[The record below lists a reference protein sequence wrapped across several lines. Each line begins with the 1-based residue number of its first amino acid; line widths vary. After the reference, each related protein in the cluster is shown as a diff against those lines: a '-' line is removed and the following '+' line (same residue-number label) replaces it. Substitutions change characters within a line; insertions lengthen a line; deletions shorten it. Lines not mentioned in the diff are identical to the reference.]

1 MRTISQCLFSTYRSR
16 PKLHKKG
23 GQLQFFLN
31 GFRPGDP
38 RLATVPRTVQTPEGS
53 ECLQGQVDVLIVGS
67 GPTGLTLAAQL
78 AAFPGVETVIV
89 EQKAGPL
96 EMGQADGIACRT
108 MEMFEAFGFSERVLK
123 ESYWVN
129 ETSFWKPD
137 PTKSENIIRSRV
149 IQDVEDGISEFPHV
163 ILNQARVH
171 DFFLE
176 LMRHSPKSLEPR
188 YSRRLTDLQ
197 CDPSLAMDPLAYPI
211 TARFEH
217 VEGPNAGKVEEIH
230 ARYVV
235 GCDGARSAVRPFI
248 HRPLE
253 GASSGQAWGVMD
265 VLALTNFPD
274 IRRKTAIHSAEAG
287 SLLIIPREGGYLV
300 RFYIELDQLAG
311 GQRAAELQVTTEQL
325 IERARKI
332 LHPYT
337 LEVKEVA
344 WSSVYE
350 IGQRLSARF
359 DDLDTSEAGRFPRC
373 FIAGDACHTHSPKAG
388 QGMNVS
394 MQDAFNLGWK
404 LAAVTLGR
412 ATPNLLRTYSDERH
426 AVAKELIDF
435 DEKFAQMFAAH
446 PAESSTAD
454 GKAVDPADF
463 QAFFQRQGRFTAGVA
478 TRYGTSQI
486 VGPGGNQHLAK
497 GFSIGMRLHSA
508 PVVRVSDAKRMHLGH
523 TARADG
529 RWRIFV
535 FADTDSPATRSSR
548 LWRLC
553 DFIEQSSNSPVR
565 KYTPVA
571 SDIDSVI
578 EVIGICQQAHTE
590 VLIEALPPLLIP
602 RKGRYGLIDYEKLF
616 CPDLEHSNDIFDLRG
631 IDRKRGALV
640 IVRPDQHVAHVL
652 PLDGHHQL
660 SAFFATFSCLA
671 AL

>member
-1 MRTISQCLFSTYRSR
+1 M
-16 PKLHKKG
+16 
-23 GQLQFFLN
+23 QFFLN
-31 GFRPGDP
+31 GFKPGDP
-38 RLATVPRTVQTPEGS
+38 RVAAALSPARPEQFSGHT
-53 ECLQGQVDVLIVGS
+53 DVLIVGS
-67 GPTGLTLAAQL
+67 GPTGLTLASQL
-78 AAFPGVETVIV
+78 AAFPDIETVIV

-96 EMGQADGIACRT
+96 QMGQADGIACRT
-108 MEMFEAFGFSERVLK
+108 LEMFEAFGFSERVLK

-129 ETSFWKPD
+129 ETSFWRPD
-137 PTKSENIIRSRV
+137 PTRPANIIRSRV

-176 LMRHSPKSLEPR
+176 LMSHSPKPLEPR
-188 YSRRLTDLQ
+188 YSRRLIDLQ
-197 CDPSLAMDPLAYPI
+197 CDPSLAMEPSAYPV

-217 VEGPNAGKVEEIH
+217 VEGPNAGKVEEIN

-300 RFYIELDQLAG
+300 RFYIELDQLAS

-337 LEVKEVA
+337 LQVKEIA

-359 DDLDTSEAGRFPRC
+359 DDLADTREAGRFPRC

-404 LAAVTLGR
+404 LAAVVRGR
-412 ATPNLLRTYSDERH
+412 ATPKLLRTYSDERH

-446 PAESSTAD
+446 PSESSTPD

-478 TRYGTSQI
+478 TRYGTSKI
-486 VGPGGNQHLAK
+486 VGPDSNQHLAK
-497 GFSIGMRLHSA
+497 GFTLGMRLHSA
-508 PVVRVSDAKRMHLGH
+508 PVVRVSDAKRTHLGH
-523 TARADG
+523 TVRADG
-529 RWRIFV
+529 RWRIFA

-553 DFIEQSSNSPVR
+553 DFLEQSPDSPVR

-578 EVIGICQQAHTE
+578 EVIAICQQAHAE
-590 VLIEALPPLLIP
+590 VSIEALPPVLIP
-602 RKGRYGLIDYEKLF
+602 RKGRYGLIDYEKLYG
-616 CPDLEHSNDIFDLRG
+616 PDLAHNNDIFDLRG

-640 IVRPDQHVAHVL
+640 IVRPDQHIAHVL
-652 PLDGHHQL
+652 PLDGYHEL
-660 SAFFATFSCLA
+660 SAFFAAFMRKPLPH
-671 AL
+671 LDGP

>member
-1 MRTISQCLFSTYRSR
+1 M
-16 PKLHKKG
+16 
-23 GQLQFFLN
+23 QFFLN
-31 GFRPGDP
+31 GFKLGDP
-38 RLATVPRTVQTPEGS
+38 RVAAALSPARPEQFAGLA
-53 ECLQGQVDVLIVGS
+53 DVLIVGS
-67 GPTGLTLAAQL
+67 GPTGLTLASQL
-78 AAFPGVETVIV
+78 AAFPDIEIVIV

-96 EMGQADGIACRT
+96 QMGQADGIACRT
-108 MEMFEAFGFSERVLK
+108 MEMFEAFGFSERVLT

-137 PTKSENIIRSRV
+137 PAKPENIIRSRV

-163 ILNQARVH
+163 ILNQARIH

-176 LMRHSPKSLEPR
+176 LMSQSPKSLEPR
-188 YSRRLTDLQ
+188 YSRRLIDLQ
-197 CDPSLAMDPLAYPI
+197 CDPSLAMDPSAYPI
-211 TARFEH
+211 TARFAH

-300 RFYIELDQLAG
+300 RFYIELDQLAS
-311 GQRAAELQVTTEQL
+311 GQRAAELQVTAEQL

-337 LEVKEVA
+337 LEVKEIV

-359 DDLDTSEAGRFPRC
+359 DDLADPSEADRFPRC

-404 LAAVTLGR
+404 LAAVVLGR
-412 ATPNLLRTYSDERH
+412 ASPNLLRTYSDERH

-446 PAESSTAD
+446 PAESSTSD

-478 TRYGTSQI
+478 TRYGTSTI
-486 VGPGGNQHLAK
+486 VGSGSNQHLAK
-497 GFSIGMRLHSA
+497 GFTLGMRLHSA
-508 PVVRVSDAKRMHLGH
+508 PVVRVSDARRTHLGH
-523 TARADG
+523 TVRADG
-529 RWRIFV
+529 RWRIFA

-553 DFIEQSSNSPVR
+553 DFLEQSPDSPVR
-565 KYTPVA
+565 KYTPLA
-571 SDIDSVI
+571 RDIDSVI
-578 EVIGICQQAHTE
+578 EVIAICQQAHAE
-590 VLIEALPPLLIP
+590 VSIAALPPLLIP

-616 CPDLEHSNDIFDLRG
+616 CPDLEPRNDIFDLRG
-631 IDRKRGALV
+631 IDRKRGTVV
-640 IVRPDQHVAHVL
+640 IVRPDQHIAHVL
-652 PLDGHHQL
+652 PLDGHHEL
-660 SAFFATFSCLA
+660 SAFFATFMR
-671 AL
+671 